1 MSAQSVIVI
10 SLMMLAVGGLFY
22 AFAYPYLSGQV
33 AAEKRQAQ
41 FRQGKT
47 KRADGERVVD
57 QNKRRQQII
66 DSVKDIEGASK
77 KKTATLQARLVQAG
91 VSMDM
96 RKFVLFSAALGL
108 LIALGVFVVNGSP
121 LVALGAGIGGGVGL
135 PRWIVAFLIKR
146 RLSKFLAEFPTAVDI
161 IIRGVKAGLP
171 LGQCLQIIASEA
183 AEPVR
188 SEFRRIVEAQSIGLS
203 VGEAVERLPESMP
216 VAEASFFSIVINLQ
230 QKSGGNLAEAL
241 GNLSRVLRD
250 RKKMRLKVN
259 AMSAEAKASAVII
272 AALPFVVGGLVYFS
286 APDYLMLLF
295 TTSTGHIVLGVSA
308 CWMALGTFI
317 MKRMISFDF

>member
-1 MSAQSVIVI
+1 MSAQSIIVI

-41 FRQGKT
+41 FKQGKT

-66 DSVKDIEGASK
+66 ESVKDIEGASK

-91 VSMDM
+91 IPIDM
-96 RKFVLFSAALGL
+96 RKFILLSAALGL
-108 LIALGVFVVNGSP
+108 LIALGVFAVNGNL

-183 AEPVR
+183 VEPVR

-272 AALPFVVGGLVYFS
+272 GALPFVVGGLVYFS

-295 TTSTGHIVLGVSA
+295 TTGTGHIVLGVSA